1 VTHDDSPEIVVI
13 GSANVDLVTRVER
26 LPAPGE
32 TVLATGY
39 AEHPGGKGANQAIAA
54 ARLGRAVSFVGVV
67 GDDGHGA
74 WLTEALVA
82 EGVGVAN
89 LRRVPGV
96 PTGRALVLVDDA
108 AENSIVVVS
117 GANAELRPDD
127 VDAASAALQ
136 RAAVAVAQLEIPLDA
151 VRAAGSASGR
161 FVLNPAPARPLD
173 ADLLDRVDVLVVNEG
188 EFARVTGVEVGDDAE
203 SFADRV
209 SQAGLRCAVV
219 VTLGGRGAMVCE
231 DGQVTVCPAPPV
243 TVVDTTGAGDCFVG
257 ALADALAR
265 GRSLPEALHWAVA
278 AASLST
284 QSLGATTAMPTSAEV
299 EELLARSSRQ
309 SRPLE
314 SPSSPL
320 ER

>member
-1 VTHDDSPEIVVI
+1 MDAPEIVVI
-13 GSANVDLVTRVER
+13 GSANADLVTRVER

-67 GDDGHGA
+67 GEDGHGEL
-74 WLTEALVA
+74 LTKALA
-82 EGVGVAN
+82 GEGVDVAH
-89 LRRVPGV
+89 LRRLPDV
-96 PTGRALVLVDDA
+96 PTGRALVIVDDA

-127 VDAASAALQ
+127 VGAAVAAL
-136 RAAVAVAQLEIPLDA
+136 RGAAVAVAQLEIPLAA
-151 VRAAGSASGR
+151 VRAAAEQAGGR

-173 ADLLDRVDVLVVNEG
+173 AELLGHVDVLVVNEG
-188 EFARVTGVEVGDDAE
+188 EFARVTGLDLGEDARTFAARVE
-203 SFADRV
+203 
-209 SQAGLRCAVV
+209 QAGLRCAVV
-219 VTLGGRGAMVCE
+219 VTLGGRGAMACE
-231 DGQVTVCPAPPV
+231 DGKVTVCPASPV

-265 GRSLPEALHWAVA
+265 GQALPDALHWAVA

-299 EELLARSSRQ
+299 QQLLAGTSG
-309 SRPLE
+309 
-314 SPSSPL
+314 
-320 ER
+320 

>member
-1 VTHDDSPEIVVI
+1 VTHTDSPEIVVI
-13 GSANVDLVTRVER
+13 GSANADLVTRVER

-67 GDDGHGA
+67 GDDEHGA
-74 WLTEALVA
+74 LLTEALVA
-82 EGVGVAN
+82 EDVDVAN
-89 LRRVPGV
+89 LRRLSGV

-117 GANAELRPDD
+117 GANAEVRPDD
-127 VDAASAALQ
+127 VAAAAAAL
-136 RAAVAVAQLEIPLDA
+136 RGAAVAVAQLEIPLEA
-151 VRAAGSASGR
+151 VRAAAGHAAGR
-161 FVLNPAPARPLD
+161 FLLNPAPARPLD
-173 ADLLDRVDVLVVNEG
+173 AELLDRVDVLVVNEG
-188 EFARVTGVEVGDDAE
+188 EFARVTGVEVGDGAE
-203 SFADRV
+203 DFADRV
-209 SQAGLRCAVV
+209 GQAGLRCAVV

-231 DGQVTVCPAPPV
+231 NGQVTVCPAPPV

-265 GRSLPEALHWAVA
+265 GRSLPDALHWAVA

-299 EELLARSSRQ
+299 EALLARSNGQ
-309 SRPLE
+309 SRP
-314 SPSSPL
+314 
-320 ER
+320 

>member
-1 VTHDDSPEIVVI
+1 MTHTDSPEIVVI
-13 GSANVDLVTRVER
+13 GSANADLVTRVER

-67 GDDGHGA
+67 GDDEHGA
-74 WLTEALVA
+74 LLTEALVA
-82 EGVGVAN
+82 EDVDVAN
-89 LRRVPGV
+89 LRRLSGV

-117 GANAELRPDD
+117 GANAEVGPDD
-127 VDAASAALQ
+127 VAAAAAAL
-136 RAAVAVAQLEIPLDA
+136 RGAAVAVAQLEIPLEA
-151 VRAAGSASGR
+151 VRAAAGHAAGR
-161 FVLNPAPARPLD
+161 FLLNPAPARPLD
-173 ADLLDRVDVLVVNEG
+173 AELLDRVDVLVVNEG

-203 SFADRV
+203 EFADRV
-209 SQAGLRCAVV
+209 GQAGLRCAVV

-265 GRSLPEALHWAVA
+265 GRSLPDALHWAVA

-299 EELLARSSRQ
+299 EALLARSSGQ
-309 SRPLE
+309 SRP
-314 SPSSPL
+314 
-320 ER
+320 

>member
-1 VTHDDSPEIVVI
+1 VDSPEIVVI
-13 GSANVDLVTRVER
+13 GSANVDLVTRVKQ
-26 LPAPGE
+26 LPVPGE

-74 WLTEALVA
+74 WLTEALLA
-82 EGVGVAN
+82 EGVDVAN
-89 LRRVPGV
+89 LRRLDGV

-108 AENSIVVVS
+108 AENSIVVVA

-127 VDAASAALQ
+127 VSAASSAL
-136 RAAVAVAQLEIPLDA
+136 RGAAVAVAQLEIPLEA
-151 VRAAGSASGR
+151 VRAAGEHAAGR

-173 ADLLDRVDVLVVNEG
+173 ADLLGRVDVLVVNEG
-188 EFARVTGVEVGDDAE
+188 ELARVTGVEVGGDPDT
-203 SFADRV
+203 FAQRV
-209 SQAGLRCAVV
+209 AQAGLRCAVV

-231 DGQVTVCPAPPV
+231 DGRVTVCPAPPV

-265 GRSLPEALHWAVA
+265 GLGLPDALHWAVA

-299 EELLARSSRQ
+299 DALLARSTTPRKVG
-309 SRPLE
+309 P
-314 SPSSPL
+314 
-320 ER
+320 

>member
-1 VTHDDSPEIVVI
+1 VDSSEIVVI
-13 GSANVDLVTRVER
+13 GSANADLVTRVER

-67 GDDGHGA
+67 GEDDHA
-74 WLTEALVA
+74 ELLTRALAGEGIDVA
-82 EGVGVAN
+82 H
-89 LRRVPGV
+89 LRRLPDV
-96 PTGRALVLVDDA
+96 PTGRALVIVDDA

-117 GANAELRPDD
+117 GANSELRPDD
-127 VDAASAALQ
+127 VGAAAAAL
-136 RAAVAVAQLEIPLDA
+136 RGAAVAVAQLEIPLAA
-151 VRAAGSASGR
+151 VRAAAEHAGGR

-173 ADLLDRVDVLVVNEG
+173 ADLLAHVDVLVVNEG
-188 EFARVTGVEVGDDAE
+188 EFARVTGLEVGPDAPT
-203 SFADRV
+203 FAARV
-209 SQAGLRCAVV
+209 AQAGLHCAVV

-231 DGQVTVCPAPPV
+231 DGQVTVCPAPAV

-265 GRSLPEALHWAVA
+265 GQGLPEALHWAVA

-299 EELLARSSRQ
+299 HDLLAGSGG
-309 SRPLE
+309 
-314 SPSSPL
+314 
-320 ER
+320 

>member
-1 VTHDDSPEIVVI
+1 MTHADSPEIVVI
-13 GSANVDLVTRVER
+13 GSANADLVTRVER

-67 GDDGHGA
+67 GDDEHGA
-74 WLTEALVA
+74 LLTEALVA
-82 EGVGVAN
+82 EDVDVAN
-89 LRRVPGV
+89 LRRLSGV

-117 GANAELRPDD
+117 GANAEVRPDD
-127 VDAASAALQ
+127 VAAAAAAL
-136 RAAVAVAQLEIPLDA
+136 RGAAVAVAQLEIPLEA
-151 VRAAGSASGR
+151 VRAAAGQAAGR
-161 FVLNPAPARPLD
+161 FLLNPAPARPLD
-173 ADLLDRVDVLVVNEG
+173 AELLDRVDVLVVNEG

-203 SFADRV
+203 EFADRV
-209 SQAGLRCAVV
+209 GQAGLRCAVV

-231 DGQVTVCPAPPV
+231 NGQVTVCPAPPV

-265 GRSLPEALHWAVA
+265 GRSLPDALHWAVA

-299 EELLARSSRQ
+299 EALLARSSGQ
-309 SRPLE
+309 SRP
-314 SPSSPL
+314 
-320 ER
+320 

>member
-1 VTHDDSPEIVVI
+1 MHSPDIVVI

-39 AEHPGGKGANQAIAA
+39 AEHAGGKGANQAIAA

-67 GDDGHGA
+67 GDDGPGA

-82 EGVGVAN
+82 EGVDVAK
-89 LRRVPGV
+89 LRRLPGV
-96 PTGRALVLVDDA
+96 PTGRAIVLVDDA
-108 AENSIVVVS
+108 AENCIVVVS
-117 GANAELRPDD
+117 GANAELGPDD
-127 VDAASAALQ
+127 VTAASHTL
-136 RAAVAVAQLEIPLDA
+136 RGAAVAVAQLEIPLEA
-151 VRAAGSASGR
+151 VRAAAGHAAGR

-188 EFARVTGVEVGDDAE
+188 EFARVTGVEVGNGAE
-203 SFADRV
+203 AFADRV
-209 SQAGLRCAVV
+209 AQAGLRCAVV

-231 DGQVTVCPAPPV
+231 DGQVRVCPAPPV

-265 GRSLPEALHWAVA
+265 GRPLPEALHWAVA

-299 EELLARSSRQ
+299 EALLARSASLDR
-309 SRPLE
+309 
-314 SPSSPL
+314 
-320 ER
+320 

>member
-1 VTHDDSPEIVVI
+1 MESPEIVVI

-32 TVLATGY
+32 TVLASGY

-67 GDDGHGA
+67 GEDGHAGF
-74 WLTEALVA
+74 LTQALTAAGVDVA
-82 EGVGVAN
+82 H
-89 LRRVPGV
+89 LRRLPGV
-96 PTGRALVLVDDA
+96 PTGRALVIVDDA

-127 VDAASAALQ
+127 VAAAGAAL
-136 RAAVAVAQLEIPLDA
+136 RDAAVAVAQLEIPLAA
-151 VRAAGSASGR
+151 VRAAAEHAGGR

-173 ADLLDRVDVLVVNEG
+173 PDLLAHVDVLVVNEG
-188 EFARVTGVEVGDDAE
+188 EFARVTGLEVGGDATT
-203 SFADRV
+203 FAARV
-209 SQAGLRCAVV
+209 DEAGLRCAVV

-265 GRSLPEALHWAVA
+265 GESLPGALHWAVA

-284 QSLGATTAMPTSAEV
+284 QSLGATTAMPTSPQV
-299 EELLARSSRQ
+299 HDLLTSTGG
-309 SRPLE
+309 
-314 SPSSPL
+314 
-320 ER
+320 

>member
-1 VTHDDSPEIVVI
+1 VTHADSPEIVVI
-13 GSANVDLVTRVER
+13 GSANADLVTRVER

-74 WLTEALVA
+74 SLTEALVA
-82 EGVGVAN
+82 EGVDVTN
-89 LRRVPGV
+89 LRRMPGV

-127 VDAASAALQ
+127 VAGASAAL
-136 RAAVAVAQLEIPLDA
+136 RAAAVAVAQLEIPLEA
-151 VRAAGSASGR
+151 VRAAAGHAAGR
-161 FVLNPAPARPLD
+161 FVLNPAPARALD
-173 ADLLDRVDVLVVNEG
+173 ADLLDRIDVLVVNEG
-188 EFARVTGVEVGDDAE
+188 EFARVTGVEVGGDAE
-203 SFADRV
+203 AFADRV
-209 SQAGLRCAVV
+209 AQAGLRCAVV

-265 GRSLPEALHWAVA
+265 GQTLPEALHWAVA

-299 EELLARSSRQ
+299 EALLARSSG
-309 SRPLE
+309 
-314 SPSSPL
+314 
-320 ER
+320 

>member
-1 VTHDDSPEIVVI
+1 MDSPEIVVI

-74 WLTEALVA
+74 LLTQALVA
-82 EGVGVAN
+82 EGVDVAY
-89 LRRVPGV
+89 LRRLPGV
-96 PTGRALVLVDDA
+96 PTGRALVLVDDH

-117 GANAELRPDD
+117 GANAELRAED
-127 VDAASAALQ
+127 VSTVDGPLRS
-136 RAAVAVAQLEIPLDA
+136 AAVAVAQLEIPVDA
-151 VRAAGSASGR
+151 VRAAAGQAAGR
-161 FVLNPAPARPLD
+161 FLLNPAPARPLD
-173 ADLLDRVDVLVVNEG
+173 ADLLGRVDVLVVNEG

-203 SFADRV
+203 TFADRV
-209 SQAGLRCAVV
+209 AQAGLRCAVV

-231 DGQVTVCPAPPV
+231 DGRVTVCPAPPV

-257 ALADALAR
+257 GLADALAR
-265 GRSLPEALHWAVA
+265 GQGLPEALHWAVA

-299 EELLARSSRQ
+299 EELLTRSTTLGKVG
-309 SRPLE
+309 P
-314 SPSSPL
+314 
-320 ER
+320 

>member
-1 VTHDDSPEIVVI
+1 VTRVDAPEIVII

-67 GDDGHGA
+67 GDDGHGE
-74 WLTEALVA
+74 LLRQALVA
-82 EGVGVAN
+82 EGVDVAN
-89 LRRVPGV
+89 LRRLAGV
-96 PTGRALVLVDDA
+96 PTGRALVLVDDE

-117 GANAELRPDD
+117 GANAELRAED
-127 VDAASAALQ
+127 VATAGSPL
-136 RAAVAVAQLEIPLDA
+136 RSAAVAVAQLEIPLEA
-151 VRAAGSASGR
+151 VRAAAGHATGR
-161 FVLNPAPARPLD
+161 FLLNPAPARPLD
-173 ADLLDRVDVLVVNEG
+173 ADLLRRVDVLVVNEG

-203 SFADRV
+203 TFAGRV
-209 SQAGLRCAVV
+209 AQAGLSCAVV

-265 GRSLPEALHWAVA
+265 GQGLPEAMHWAVA

-299 EELLARSSRQ
+299 GQLLTRST
-309 SRPLE
+309 
-314 SPSSPL
+314 PS

>member
-1 VTHDDSPEIVVI
+1 MTHVDSPEIVVI

-32 TVLATGY
+32 TVLATDY

-74 WLTEALVA
+74 LLTQALVA
-82 EGVGVAN
+82 EGVDVAN
-89 LRRVPGV
+89 LRRLPGV
-96 PTGRALVLVDDA
+96 PTGRALVLVDDE

-117 GANAELRPDD
+117 GANAELRAED
-127 VDAASAALQ
+127 VSTAGGPLRS
-136 RAAVAVAQLEIPLDA
+136 AAVAVAQLEIPLEA
-151 VRAAGSASGR
+151 VRAAAGAAAGR
-161 FVLNPAPARPLD
+161 FLLNPAPARALD

-203 SFADRV
+203 TFADRV
-209 SQAGLRCAVV
+209 AQAGLRCAVV

-231 DGQVTVCPAPPV
+231 DGRVTVCPAPPV

-257 ALADALAR
+257 GLADALAR
-265 GRSLPEALHWAVA
+265 GQGLPEALHWAVA

-299 EELLARSSRQ
+299 EELLTRSTTLGKVG
-309 SRPLE
+309 P
-314 SPSSPL
+314 
-320 ER
+320 

>member
-1 VTHDDSPEIVVI
+1 VTHADSPEIVVI
-13 GSANVDLVTRVER
+13 GSANADLVTRMER

-67 GDDGHGA
+67 GQDGHGA

-82 EGVGVAN
+82 EGVDVAN
-89 LRRVPGV
+89 LRRMPGV

-127 VDAASAALQ
+127 VAAASAGLQ
-136 RAAVAVAQLEIPLDA
+136 GAAVAVAQLEIPLEA
-151 VRAAGSASGR
+151 VRAAAKHAAGR

-188 EFARVTGVEVGDDAE
+188 EFARVTGVEVGDDADG
-203 SFADRV
+203 FADRV

-299 EELLARSSRQ
+299 EALLARSSG
-309 SRPLE
+309 
-314 SPSSPL
+314 
-320 ER
+320 

>member
-1 VTHDDSPEIVVI
+1 VTHTDSPEIVVI
-13 GSANVDLVTRVER
+13 GSANADLVTRVER

-67 GDDGHGA
+67 GDDEHGA
-74 WLTEALVA
+74 LLTEALVA
-82 EGVGVAN
+82 EDVDVAN
-89 LRRVPGV
+89 LRRLSGV

-117 GANAELRPDD
+117 GANAEVGPDD
-127 VDAASAALQ
+127 VAAAAAAL
-136 RAAVAVAQLEIPLDA
+136 RGAAVAVAQLEIPLEA
-151 VRAAGSASGR
+151 VRAAAGHAAGR
-161 FVLNPAPARPLD
+161 FLLNPAPARPLD
-173 ADLLDRVDVLVVNEG
+173 AELLDRVDVLVVNEG

-203 SFADRV
+203 EFADRV
-209 SQAGLRCAVV
+209 GQAGLRCAVV

-231 DGQVTVCPAPPV
+231 NGQVTVCPAPPV

-265 GRSLPEALHWAVA
+265 GRSLPDALHWAVA

-299 EELLARSSRQ
+299 EALLARSSG
-309 SRPLE
+309 E
-314 SPSSPL
+314 SPP
-320 ER
+320 

>member
-1 VTHDDSPEIVVI
+1 VTQVDPTEIVVI

-67 GDDGHGA
+67 GEDGHA
-74 WLTEALVA
+74 ALLTRALA
-82 EGVGVAN
+82 GEGVDVAH
-89 LRRVPGV
+89 LRRMPDV
-96 PTGRALVLVDDA
+96 PTGRALVIVDDA

-117 GANAELRPDD
+117 GANAQLRSDD
-127 VDAASAALQ
+127 VAAAAAAL
-136 RAAVAVAQLEIPLDA
+136 RGAAVAVAQLEIPLAA
-151 VRAAGSASGR
+151 VRAAAEQAGGR

-173 ADLLDRVDVLVVNEG
+173 ADLLAHVDVLVVNEG
-188 EFARVTGVEVGDDAE
+188 EFARVTGVEVGGDAPT
-203 SFADRV
+203 FAARV
-209 SQAGLRCAVV
+209 AQAGLRCAVV

-265 GRSLPEALHWAVA
+265 GQSLPEAMHWAVA

-284 QSLGATTAMPTSAEV
+284 QSLGATTAMPTSDQV
-299 EELLARSSRQ
+299 HELLARSG
-309 SRPLE
+309 
-314 SPSSPL
+314 
-320 ER
+320 

>member
-1 VTHDDSPEIVVI
+1 MTHDDSPEIVVI

-74 WLTEALVA
+74 WLTEALIA
-82 EGVGVAN
+82 EGVDVAN
-89 LRRVPGV
+89 LRRLPGV

-127 VDAASAALQ
+127 VDAASAALHG
-136 RAAVAVAQLEIPLDA
+136 AAVAVAQLEIPLEA
-151 VRAAGSASGR
+151 VRAAGNAAGR

-203 SFADRV
+203 GFADRV

-231 DGQVTVCPAPPV
+231 DGHVTVCPAPPV

-299 EELLARSSRQ
+299 EELLARSSR
-309 SRPLE
+309 
-314 SPSSPL
+314 
-320 ER
+320 

>member
-1 VTHDDSPEIVVI
+1 MTHGDTPEIVVI

-82 EGVGVAN
+82 EGVDVAN
-89 LRRVPGV
+89 LRRMPGV

-117 GANAELRPDD
+117 GANAELRPHD
-127 VDAASAALQ
+127 VAAASAALQ

-151 VRAAGSASGR
+151 VRAAGNASGR

-203 SFADRV
+203 GFADRV

-265 GRSLPEALHWAVA
+265 DRSLPEALHWAVA

-299 EELLARSSRQ
+299 EQLLARSSRQ

>member
-1 VTHDDSPEIVVI
+1 
-13 GSANVDLVTRVER
+13 
-26 LPAPGE
+26 
-32 TVLATGY
+32 
-39 AEHPGGKGANQAIAA
+39 
-54 ARLGRAVSFVGVV
+54 
-67 GDDGHGA
+67 
-74 WLTEALVA
+74 
-82 EGVGVAN
+82 
-89 LRRVPGV
+89 
-96 PTGRALVLVDDA
+96 
-108 AENSIVVVS
+108 
-117 GANAELRPDD
+117 
-127 VDAASAALQ
+127 
-136 RAAVAVAQLEIPLDA
+136 
-151 VRAAGSASGR
+151 
-161 FVLNPAPARPLD
+161 VLNPAPARPLD

-203 SFADRV
+203 GFADRV

>member
-1 VTHDDSPEIVVI
+1 MTQVDSPEIVVI

-54 ARLGRAVSFVGVV
+54 ARLGRNVAFVGVV
-67 GDDGHGA
+67 GVDGHGE
-74 WLTEALVA
+74 LLSGALEA
-82 EGVGVAN
+82 EGVDVAH
-89 LRRVPGV
+89 LRRLAGV
-96 PTGRALVLVDDA
+96 PTGRALVIVDDD

-117 GANAELRPDD
+117 GANAQLHPHD
-127 VDAASAALQ
+127 VAAAGAVL
-136 RAAVAVAQLEIPLDA
+136 RAATVAVAQLEIPLDA
-151 VRAAGSASGR
+151 VRAAAEQAGGR

-173 ADLLDRVDVLVVNEG
+173 DALLAHVDVLVVNEG
-188 EFARVTGVEVGDDAE
+188 EFARVTGLEVGPDADT
-203 SFADRV
+203 FAARV
-209 SQAGLRCAVV
+209 EQAGLRCAVV

-231 DGQVTVCPAPPV
+231 NGRVTVCPAPPV

-265 GRSLPEALHWAVA
+265 GQELPEALHWAVA

-299 EELLARSSRQ
+299 AELLARASS
-309 SRPLE
+309 
-314 SPSSPL
+314 SSTSSSSSS
-320 ER
+320 

>member
-1 VTHDDSPEIVVI
+1 MTDVHSPEIVVV
-13 GSANVDLVTRVER
+13 GSANADLVTRVQR

-82 EGVGVAN
+82 EGVDVAN
-89 LRRVPGV
+89 LRRMPGV

-117 GANAELRPDD
+117 GANAELRADD
-127 VDAASAALQ
+127 VAAASAVLQ
-136 RAAVAVAQLEIPLDA
+136 GAAVAVAQLEIPLEA
-151 VRAAGSASGR
+151 VRAVAGHAAGR

-188 EFARVTGVEVGDDAE
+188 EFARVTGVEIGDDAE
-203 SFADRV
+203 AFADRV
-209 SQAGLRCAVV
+209 AQAGLRCAVV

-299 EELLARSSRQ
+299 EALLARSAD
-309 SRPLE
+309 RPV
-314 SPSSPL
+314 PSKGSL

>member
-1 VTHDDSPEIVVI
+1 VTQVDSPEIVVI

-54 ARLGRAVSFVGVV
+54 TRLGRAVSFVGVV
-67 GDDGHGA
+67 GEDGHGA

-82 EGVGVAN
+82 EGVDVAN
-89 LRRVPGV
+89 LRRLPGV

-117 GANAELRPDD
+117 GANAELHPDD
-127 VDAASAALQ
+127 VSAAAAAL
-136 RAAVAVAQLEIPLDA
+136 RGAAVAVAQLEIPLEA
-151 VRAAGSASGR
+151 VRAAAGQAAGR

-173 ADLLDRVDVLVVNEG
+173 ADLLGRVDVLVVNEG
-188 EFARVTGVEVGDDAE
+188 EFARVTGVEVGDDART
-203 SFADRV
+203 FADRV
-209 SQAGLRCAVV
+209 AEAGLQCAVV

-231 DGQVTVCPAPPV
+231 DGHVTVCPAPPV

-265 GRSLPEALHWAVA
+265 GQGLPGALHWAVA

-299 EELLARSSRQ
+299 DELLARSNG
-309 SRPLE
+309 
-314 SPSSPL
+314 
-320 ER
+320 

>member
-1 VTHDDSPEIVVI
+1 MTHADSPEIVVI
-13 GSANVDLVTRVER
+13 GSANADLVTRVER

-67 GDDGHGA
+67 GDDEHGA
-74 WLTEALVA
+74 LLTEALVA
-82 EGVGVAN
+82 EDVDVAN
-89 LRRVPGV
+89 VRRLSGV

-117 GANAELRPDD
+117 GANAEVRPDD
-127 VDAASAALQ
+127 VAAAAVAL
-136 RAAVAVAQLEIPLDA
+136 RGAAVAVAQLEIPLEA
-151 VRAAGSASGR
+151 VRAAAGHAAGR
-161 FVLNPAPARPLD
+161 FLLNPAPARPLD
-173 ADLLDRVDVLVVNEG
+173 AELLDRVDVLVVNEG

-203 SFADRV
+203 EFADRV
-209 SQAGLRCAVV
+209 GQAGLRCAVV

-231 DGQVTVCPAPPV
+231 KGQVTVCPAPPV

-265 GRSLPEALHWAVA
+265 GRSLPDALHWAVA

-299 EELLARSSRQ
+299 EALLARSNGQ
-309 SRPLE
+309 SRP
-314 SPSSPL
+314 
-320 ER
+320 